1 MTRPAAPPAKLS
13 PKTCSSP
20 IARPLCPPLLLSPFV
35 LPTQPTS
42 PLTRSTNS
50 QALTTSLYA
59 VHNTASSL
67 PPNSVPG
74 IPEPLI
80 QYVENGRNPDIY
92 TREFVELV
100 RRMNQLA
107 RGKMHAFTDFR
118 DVLAREMNSAL
129 PEVRGDVQ
137 RVLEATG
144 GESLE
149 VKGENGEA
157 GNANAAGTGMGQ
169 RGQ

>member
-1 MTRPAAPPAKLS
+1 
-13 PKTCSSP
+13 
-20 IARPLCPPLLLSPFV
+20 
-35 LPTQPTS
+35 
-42 PLTRSTNS
+42 
-50 QALTTSLYA
+50 
-59 VHNTASSL
+59 
-67 PPNSVPG
+67 
-74 IPEPLI
+74 
-80 QYVENGRNPDIY
+80 
-92 TREFVELV
+92 
-100 RRMNQLA
+100 MNQLA